1 MGKFHDLSDSI
12 LGEDL
17 DVTES
22 TDQELV
28 DAAGEAE
35 DALDTL
41 DKAIGKMF
49 RIHGK
54 ATTGSGAVDKAT
66 AEQMVDL
73 IGESIASV
81 NERMVKRSKMHQK
94 LR

>member
-28 DAAGEAE
+28 DAAE